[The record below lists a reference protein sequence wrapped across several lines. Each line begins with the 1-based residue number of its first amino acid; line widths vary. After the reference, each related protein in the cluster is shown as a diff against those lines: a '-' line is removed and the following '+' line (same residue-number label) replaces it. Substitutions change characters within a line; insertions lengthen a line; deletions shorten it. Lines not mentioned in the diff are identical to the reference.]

1 LSEEKS
7 KSGAARKRSSEGSDG
22 KAPTAAERAA
32 ARAEA
37 RKAAREKEA
46 AKAKPAAPKAGKP
59 RPKPKSPAKAKP
71 KERMRTQRKPEAP
84 ADGPGAAR
92 LFALLAGGFLALLGV
107 VGFVYDASWG
117 TGNDLSSDDVLGTL
131 MVNGWRNVVYL
142 VTGLAALALA
152 PRRPR
157 ETALGLGSLYLVY
170 AIWGFI
176 VTERGIG
183 DILGVLPLGDWDNG
197 LHLAIGLLG
206 LLAAFVDGP
215 LPQVPER
222 LRPKLPKPRRTKEKP
237 KQSGASGRSRLPRP
251 DFSKNRTKPRSARQP
266 ARSGPGSPRRGREA
280 PRRDGDDEPR

>member
-7 KSGAARKRSSEGSDG
+7 KSGAAGKRSSEASDG

-37 RKAAREKEA
+37 RKVAREKQA
-46 AKAKPAAPKAGKP
+46 AKAKPAGAKRG
-59 RPKPKSPAKAKP
+59 KPKSPAKP
-71 KERMRTQRKPEAP
+71 QTRERTRPPRPPEAP

-92 LFALLAGGFLALLGV
+92 LFALLAGGLLALLGV

-117 TGNDLSSDDVLGTL
+117 TGNDLASDDVLGTL

-142 VTGLAALALA
+142 VTGLVALALA

-157 ETALGLGSLYLVY
+157 ETALGLGLLYLVY

-215 LPQVPER
+215 LPQIPER
-222 LRPKLPKPRRTKEKP
+222 LRPKLPKPKP
-237 KQSGASGRSRLPRP
+237 KAKRAPKRATPAAKKGKPTLPRP
-251 DFSKNRTKPRSARQP
+251 DFAKNRPKA
-266 ARSGPGSPRRGREA
+266 AKGRRTSR
-280 PRRDGDDEPR
+280 